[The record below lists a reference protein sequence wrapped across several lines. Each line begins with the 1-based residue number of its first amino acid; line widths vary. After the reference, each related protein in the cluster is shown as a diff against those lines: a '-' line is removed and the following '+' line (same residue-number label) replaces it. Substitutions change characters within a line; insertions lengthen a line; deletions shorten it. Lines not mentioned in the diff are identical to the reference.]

1 MEHLSIP
8 NTKVGPREIRF
19 RQVSLYA
26 LYALT
31 KAGPKKVSHNCRI
44 NFHNWNCNDKA
55 KRNTK

>member
-8 NTKVGPREIRF
+8 NTKVGPKEIQF

-31 KAGPKKVSHNCRI
+31 KVGTKEVESGQVSL
-44 NFHNWNCNDKA
+44 
-55 KRNTK
+55 